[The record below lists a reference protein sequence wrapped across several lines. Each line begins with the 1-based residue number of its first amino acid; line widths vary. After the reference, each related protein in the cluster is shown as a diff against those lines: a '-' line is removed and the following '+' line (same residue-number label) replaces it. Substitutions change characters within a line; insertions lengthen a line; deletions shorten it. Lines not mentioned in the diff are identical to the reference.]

1 MSPCLGCNIWVCDS
15 RNQGNLVP
23 LLKMA
28 RSGWKRFLDPNIVV
42 KMVGIKTHIPFVRGA
57 TKAYASGIFT
67 GSSSSFS

>member
-1 MSPCLGCNIWVCDS
+1 
-15 RNQGNLVP
+15 
-23 LLKMA
+23 MA
-28 RSGWKRFLDPNIVV
+28 RSGWKKFLDPNILV